1 MLEIV
6 ENLIVQYVKT
16 EGFLEKWGVCEALI
30 MFLLGPGMQFH
41 Q

>member
-6 ENLIVQYVKT
+6 ENSIVRYVKT
-16 EGFLEKWGVCEALI
+16 EWFLEQWAVCEALI
-30 MFLLGPGMQFH
+30 MFLLGPGMQFY